1 MKYCEQVL
9 LYAQDELN
17 SEEKQAFEK
26 HLAACPACQEE
37 VAFLK
42 KIDEGFVIPAT
53 PAQVVDKLF
62 ARTTRKKSVWAR
74 FNKLAWTACGALAV
88 ATGVFLL
95 TFSAEPQAFN
105 ARELVAYMDYGRDSV
120 ATLGSDWA
128 SIQQEMADL
137 ENYF

>member
-1 MKYCEQVL
+1 MKPCEQVL
-9 LYAQDELN
+9 LYAQGELT

-42 KIDEGFVIPAT
+42 KIDEGLVIPAV

-88 ATGVFLL
+88 ATGVFLVSVSSPRP
-95 TFSAEPQAFN
+95 FDAHD
-105 ARELVAYMDYGRDSV
+105 LVAYMSSTSADDEYTSF
-120 ATLGSDWA
+120 A
-128 SIQQEMADL
+128 QELTDM